1 MGANTVNEEDMNPI
15 LEEVVGNLNSF
26 IENINCLRETY
37 DFSKGMLNQQL
48 QSASKNYENFIASFS
63 KSDENGKNQ
72 IDVPN
77 DKIKEYN
84 KLNKRRCRAQ
94 KAFQLIPPS
103 YVVTLV
109 SLFDTF
115 LAGFVRCIYSL
126 KENLILESNISF
138 NFRDIADYG
147 SIKEIRKGVIDNTID
162 SLFRGSHT
170 EQINWIE
177 KAIDVKTLKQFAG
190 WPAFIELTERRNL
203 FVHSD
208 GIVSSQYL
216 KECKNCNYDTG
227 NIAVGSKL
235 SVADEYFDGAYKLL
249 YEMSV
254 MMTQI
259 LLNKLYIGVY
269 TDDTGV
275 RDKILIGNIYELICD
290 KLYDVAINVSRFARD
305 SKSFKRNN
313 KDKTYIEL
321 NLAQAYK
328 WSGQNEKC
336 LSVLRMLDTSAMNL
350 DLQIPKFV
358 LEDKYDEVCSMMK
371 TLGSRSDILTKEAY
385 REWPIF
391 KEIRKQ
397 DKFKEAFEFIFEE
410 QLLLPNVATSVETT
424 LACTDEISTGEI
436 IND

>member
-1 MGANTVNEEDMNPI
+1 MGVKTANEEDMDPI

-37 DFSKGMLNQQL
+37 VFSKDMLNEQL
-48 QSASKNYENFIASFS
+48 ENASQNYERFMTPFRS
-63 KSDENGKNQ
+63 SDKTGKTL

-77 DKIKEYN
+77 EKIKEYN
-84 KLNKRRCRAQ
+84 KLFNRKCRAQ
-94 KAFQLIPPS
+94 KAFQMIPPS
-103 YVVTLV
+103 YIVTLV
-109 SLFDTF
+109 SLYDTF

-126 KENLILESNISF
+126 KENLILESDISF

-147 SIKEIRKGVIDNTID
+147 SIKEVRKSVIDNTIE

-170 EQINWIE
+170 DQINWIE
-177 KAIDVKTLKQFAG
+177 KAIDVQTLKKFAG
-190 WPAFIELTERRNL
+190 WANFIELTERRNL

-216 KECKNCNYDTG
+216 KECKKCNYNTD
-227 NIAVGSKL
+227 NIVVGSKL
-235 SVADEYFDGAYKLL
+235 YVDDEYFISAYKLL

-269 TDDTGV
+269 TTDTGV
-275 RDKILIGNIYELICD
+275 RDKVLIGNVYELICEE
-290 KLYDVAINVSRFARD
+290 LYDVAINVSMFARD
-305 SKSFKRNN
+305 GKSFKRNI

-328 WSGQNEKC
+328 WSGNNDNC
-336 LSVLRMLDTSAMNL
+336 LAVLKDFDTSAMNL

-358 LEDKYDEVCSMMK
+358 LEDKFEKVYSMMES
-371 TLGSRSDILTKEAY
+371 LGTRSDILTKEAY

-397 DKFKEAFEFIFEE
+397 NKFKEVFQSIFEE
-410 QLLLPNVATSVETT
+410 PLSLQNIATSVEVQQT
-424 LACTDEISTGEI
+424 CNDEISTGEI
-436 IND
+436 EV